1 MMFGRSLALIFP
13 SLFTLATKKEAM
25 VANVWDFMR
34 MESGWIPRFSIPLN
48 DWKLEEVERLFQTLQ
63 R

>member
-1 MMFGRSLALIFP
+1 MFGRSLALIFP

-25 VANVWDFMR
+25 MANVWDFMR
-34 MESGWIPRFSIPLN
+34 KESGIPRFSIPLN